1 MKFLTYFVFSILIP
15 NIAFGVIE
23 PKLINSSAL
32 RTVDFGERMGD
43 YMKKSQSDFKVLN
56 FNSFSKKVRNH
67 FKKLKRQLPMA
78 DIGDFNGDSKKDAIL
93 LGKKKNKF
101 VLLAI
106 LSSKKSFKSQVIK
119 DWTEREFNEV
129 FRTDE
134 GIVRYISSLD
144 RRHITN
150 SNFNKD
156 VFQLETYMGFTELLY
171 YEGGK
176 FKINKGKV
184 VLKTN

>member
-1 MKFLTYFVFSILIP
+1 MKFLTYFIFSVLIP

-23 PKLINSSAL
+23 PKIINSSSL
-32 RTVDFGERMGD
+32 RTVDFGERMD
-43 YMKKSQSDFKVLN
+43 EHMKKNHPDFKLLS
-56 FNSFSKKVRNH
+56 FNDFSKEVRNH

-78 DIGDFNGDSKKDAIL
+78 DLGDFNGDSKKDAVV
-93 LGKKKNKF
+93 LGKEKNKF

-106 LSSKKSFKSQVIK
+106 MSSKKSFQSQKIK
-119 DWTEREFNEV
+119 DWTSKDFNEV
-129 FRTDE
+129 FKTNR

-144 RRHITN
+144 RRYITN
-150 SNFNKD
+150 PKFNKD

-176 FKINKGKV
+176 FKINKGRI
-184 VLKTN
+184 VLKP